1 MAGLRVIISHPAKQV
16 ISFNRA
22 LAAER
27 MGADTTFL
35 TGIYFKP
42 NKFPYSLIRWL
53 PPAKRASFQ
62 EFLNN
67 RRIDGLS
74 DSNVVSL
81 LGSGALLEV
90 VRRKTRLIS
99 RLGWWRAWD
108 RMASLWLRW
117 KIPAGNNNRTIL
129 HVFVDSCLE
138 SLRIARSKGMIRLVE
153 VTLPPL
159 LASEE
164 QLDRW
169 GVTRGEFPDVSALRD
184 EVTEADFVLVQSQ
197 FGADTVEALGVS
209 RERIFQIQLGI
220 DTDYFVPSSAERR
233 PGPIRVLFVGAISR
247 RKGVHHLLQ
256 AWKELSLP
264 NAELLLAGNHLQ
276 LVAKILLAEAED
288 VPNCRM
294 LGHVVRKDLLSLYQ
308 QADILVH
315 PSLAEGGCAGIQEAL
330 ACGVP
335 CVVSSHSTS
344 AVRTGVEGIVTP
356 PGDVRALKA
365 AIAILCNDET
375 LRKQMSIAAR
385 KRAVET
391 LSLDS
396 VCASSA
402 EIYRAIVES
411 YSQPSYAEPQEQLNR

>member
-1 MAGLRVIISHPAKQV
+1 VIVSHPAKQV
-16 ISFNRA
+16 IAFNRA

-27 MGADTTFL
+27 MGADLTFL

-42 NKFPYSLIRWL
+42 DRFPYSLIRWL
-53 PPAKRASFQ
+53 PAAKRAAA
-62 EFLNN
+62 EELLNN
-67 RRIDGLS
+67 RRIEGLS

-81 LGSGALLEV
+81 LGPLLEYL
-90 VRRKTRLIS
+90 RRRTSLLPRL
-99 RLGWWRAWD
+99 RWLRTWD
-108 RMASLWLRW
+108 WLTSLWLRW
-117 KIPAGNNNRTIL
+117 KIRAGHQTKTIL
-129 HVFVDSCLE
+129 HVFAESCLL
-138 SLRIARSKGMIRLVE
+138 SLRTGRSKGMIRLVE
-153 VTLPPL
+153 VTLPPPL
-159 LASEE
+159 VSDQE
-164 QLDRW
+164 LDRW
-169 GVTRGEFPDVSALRD
+169 GVTRQEFPNIGVLRE

-197 FGADTVEALGVS
+197 FGANTVEALGVP
-209 RERIFQIQLGI
+209 RDRIFQIQLGI

-256 AWKELSLP
+256 AWQELSLP

-276 LVAKILLAEAED
+276 LVAKILLAEAEE

-294 LGHVVRKDLLSLYQ
+294 LGHVVHKDLLRLYQ
-308 QADILVH
+308 QADLLVH

-335 CVVSSHSTS
+335 CVVTSHSTS
-344 AVRTGVEGIVTP
+344 AVRSGVEGLVVP
-356 PGDVRALKA
+356 PGDVQALKA
-365 AIAILCNDET
+365 AIALLCEDAS
-375 LRKQMSIAAR
+375 LRRQMSIAAR
-385 KRAVET
+385 KRAVEA

-411 YSQPSYAEPQEQLNR
+411 YSQASCGEPQEQLNA